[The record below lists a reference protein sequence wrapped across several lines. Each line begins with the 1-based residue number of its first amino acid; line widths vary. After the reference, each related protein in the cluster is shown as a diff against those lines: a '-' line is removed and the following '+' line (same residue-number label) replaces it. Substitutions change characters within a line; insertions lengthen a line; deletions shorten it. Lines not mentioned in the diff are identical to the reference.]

1 MLWKPIHLVPAHTK
15 FDFMGKRVWALGLST
30 AINVLSLLGVFFV
43 GLNFGIDFEG
53 GIAMQV
59 RAKEGAIHLDEL
71 RATTSALGLGEV
83 ALQQFGDDRTALIRV
98 QRQEGSAQCVAHAD
112 QVIK

>member
-1 MLWKPIHLVPAHTK
+1 MLWKPLHLVPAHTK

-30 AINVLSLLGVFFV
+30 AINVLSLLGVIFV

-59 RAKEGAIHLDEL
+59 RAKQGAIHLDEL
-71 RATTSALGLGEV
+71 RATVGGLGVGE
-83 ALQQFGDDRTALIRV
+83 TALPP
-98 QRQEGSAQCVAHAD
+98 
-112 QVIK
+112 